1 MHMQSD
7 DPRMTVWPAL
17 LLAPLLALGHLS
29 LAYSLVT
36 PSCAVQDSVG
46 LNGLSAFSLTFALLM
61 TALAWRTW
69 SRRLPPHEREPAHT
83 VSDTDDEANRP
94 HFVALVATLTGAFS
108 SLVILAMWLPLWLLP
123 PCT

>member
-1 MHMQSD
+1 MQKSSS

-36 PSCAVQDSVG
+36 PSCAVQDSAG
-46 LNGLSAFSLTFALLM
+46 LNGLSAFSLTLALLM

-69 SRRLPPHEREPAHT
+69 SRRLPQHEREPAQT